1 MFMLT
6 MATRMGGGIE
16 RVGRPQGV
24 RGSGKW
30 YLHRV
35 ELQYCEIDHGSLG
48 AYASFPIVFAPIVL
62 ISIADEASNVSPTE
76 MLSTFVL
83 LPHHAH
89 LQHRRRP

>member
-1 MFMLT
+1 MFMPT

-35 ELQYCEIDHGSLG
+35 ELQYCEIDHGYLG
-48 AYASFPIVFAPIVL
+48 AYAGFL
-62 ISIADEASNVSPTE
+62 II
-76 MLSTFVL
+76 
-83 LPHHAH
+83 LP
-89 LQHRRRP
+89 PSS

>member
-1 MFMLT
+1 

-35 ELQYCEIDHGSLG
+35 ELQYCEGDHGYLG
-48 AYASFPIVFAPIVL
+48 ACAGVPIVFAPIVL
-62 ISIADEASNVSPTE
+62 ILIAGEASNVSPTE
-76 MLSTFVL
+76 IPSTFVL
-83 LPHHAH
+83 PHHA
-89 LQHRRRP
+89 LFQHNRRP